1 MRLISILFL
10 FCANLFSQNLNQ
22 NLDYYFSELNFIADK
37 NIPTPH
43 EILGFNVGEW
53 HVSHDKLLS
62 YMFELEKASDRVKLE
77 KTGKTYEGRDL
88 VVLIITSEK
97 NHNNIDNIIKQRSK
111 VYENEK
117 DLKNKKIV
125 VYQGFSIHGN
135 ESSGSN
141 ASLLYAYYLASAK
154 GDFINNILENSV
166 IIIDPSM
173 NPDGLQRFSG
183 WVNSHRNMNL
193 TSDSN
198 DREYNEVWPGGR
210 TNHYW
215 FDLNRDWLPAQLP
228 ESQSRLKTFYKW
240 MPNILT
246 DHHEMGTNATYFFQ
260 PGVPSRTHPLTP
272 EMNQILTKKIS
283 KYFAEDLDNIGSLY
297 FSGERFDDF
306 YYGKG
311 STFPDIN
318 GSIGILFEQASSRGH
333 FQESENGILTFPFT
347 IKNQLTTSISTIKAA
362 LDLKYEILKYQ
373 NNFYDSSQKKN
384 NHNDEYLIFGN
395 EKDKYRTK
403 KLAEILLRHQIDIY
417 ESEVD
422 ILDKDKIYKS
432 GYSYLVPKNQKQINL
447 INAMFESR
455 TKFNDSIFYDVSA
468 WTLPHAFNL
477 DYNLNFIYKKELKKI
492 DEIDFSVDF
501 NLEPSNYAYL
511 IEWHEYLTPKALN
524 MLLEKNIRVKVA
536 TQQFNVKGVKYDYGT
551 LMIPVL
557 GNDAENLHKK
567 MIKISDECKLTVNT
581 VNTGLTLGPDLGSNS
596 FKTINKKNIAIL
608 IGDGI
613 SAYDAGEIW
622 HLLDTRYDIAISK
635 IQLSTILKSNLSKY
649 TTLIIPSS
657 EIISNEIIKKIT
669 DWTKN
674 GGTLIT
680 YKNSIDWL
688 QSANIIDF
696 NIIEQEISANDI
708 SYKDADNFYDAQKI
722 GGAIFQTKLDLTHPI
737 NFGFTDEY
745 MPIFRN
751 STIFLKPDN
760 NKYKTPIKYTENPLL
775 SGYISQN
782 NLKTL
787 KNTTPIKITG
797 FGDGKIIYLT
807 DNTNFRA
814 FWYGTNKVLMNAI
827 FFADIIET
835 NIN

>member
-10 FCANLFSQNLNQ
+10 FCANLFSQNLNH
-22 NLDYYFSELNFIADK
+22 NLDYYFSELNFIADE

-97 NHNNIDNIIKQRSK
+97 NHNNIDNIIKRRSK

-125 VYQGFSIHGN
+125 IYQGFSIHGN

-362 LDLKYEILKYQ
+362 LDLKDEIIKYQ
-373 NNFYDSSQKKN
+373 NNFYGSSQKKN

-557 GNDAENLHKK
+557 GNDAENLHKN

-708 SYKDADNFYDAQKI
+708 SYEDADNFYDAQKI

-737 NFGFTDEY
+737 NFGFTDEF

-760 NKYKTPIKYTENPLL
+760 NKYKTPIRYTENPLL

-814 FWYGTNKVLMNAI
+814 FWYGTNKILMNAI

>member
-22 NLDYYFSELNFIADK
+22 NLDYYFSELNFIADE

-62 YMFELEKASDRVKLE
+62 YMFELEEASDRVKLE

-111 VYENEK
+111 VYESEK

-154 GDFINNILENSV
+154 GDFINNILENSI

-362 LDLKYEILKYQ
+362 LDLKDEIIKYQ

-557 GNDAENLHKK
+557 GNDAENLHKN
-567 MIKISDECKLTVNT
+567 MIKISDECKLIVNT

-708 SYKDADNFYDAQKI
+708 SYEDADNFYDAQKI

-737 NFGFTDEY
+737 NFGFTDEF

-760 NKYKTPIKYTENPLL
+760 NKYKTPIRYTENPLL

-814 FWYGTNKVLMNAI
+814 FWYGTNKILMNAI

>member
-22 NLDYYFSELNFIADK
+22 NLDYYFSELNFIADD

-62 YMFELEKASDRVKLE
+62 YMFELEEASDRVKLE

-154 GDFINNILENSV
+154 GDFINNILENSI

-362 LDLKYEILKYQ
+362 LDLKDEIIKYQ

-557 GNDAENLHKK
+557 GNDAENLHKN
-567 MIKISDECKLTVNT
+567 MIKISDECKLIVNT

-708 SYKDADNFYDAQKI
+708 SYEDADNFYDAQKI

-737 NFGFTDEY
+737 NFGFTDEF

-760 NKYKTPIKYTENPLL
+760 NKYKTPIRYTENPLL

-814 FWYGTNKVLMNAI
+814 FWYGTNKILMNAI

>member
-22 NLDYYFSELNFIADK
+22 NLDYYFSELNFIADE

-62 YMFELEKASDRVKLE
+62 YMFELEEASDRVKLE

-111 VYENEK
+111 IYENEK

-125 VYQGFSIHGN
+125 LYQGFSIHGN

-154 GDFINNILENSV
+154 GDFINNILENSI

-362 LDLKYEILKYQ
+362 LDLKDEIIKYQ

-432 GYSYLVPKNQKQINL
+432 AYSYLVPKNQKQINL

-557 GNDAENLHKK
+557 GNDAENLHKN

-635 IQLSTILKSNLSKY
+635 IQLSSILKSNLSKY

-708 SYKDADNFYDAQKI
+708 SYEDADNFYDAQKI

>member
-1 MRLISILFL
+1 MRLISVLFL
-10 FCANLFSQNLNQ
+10 FCANLFSQNLNH
-22 NLDYYFSELNFIADK
+22 NLDYYFSELNFIADE

-111 VYENEK
+111 IYENEK

-125 VYQGFSIHGN
+125 LYQGFSIHGN

-362 LDLKYEILKYQ
+362 LDLKDEIIKYQ

-536 TQQFNVKGVKYDYGT
+536 TQQFNVEGVKYDYGT
-551 LMIPVL
+551 LMIPVS
-557 GNDAENLHKK
+557 GNDAENLHKN
-567 MIKISDECKLTVNT
+567 MIKISDECKLIVNT

-596 FKTINKKNIAIL
+596 FKTIHKKNSAIL

-708 SYKDADNFYDAQKI
+708 SYEDADNFYDAQKI

-737 NFGFTDEY
+737 NFGFTDEF

-782 NLKTL
+782 NLENL

-797 FGDGKIIYLT
+797 FGDGNIIYLT

-814 FWYGTNKVLMNAI
+814 FWYGTNKILMNAI

>member
-1 MRLISILFL
+1 MRLIYILFL

-22 NLDYYFSELNFIADK
+22 NLDYYFSELNFIADE

-97 NHNNIDNIIKQRSK
+97 NHKNIDNIIKQRSK

-260 PGVPSRTHPLTP
+260 PGVPSRTHPLTT

-362 LDLKYEILKYQ
+362 LDLKDEIIKYQ

-422 ILDKDKIYKS
+422 ILDNDKIYKS

-557 GNDAENLHKK
+557 GNDAENLHKN
-567 MIKISDECKLTVNT
+567 MIKISDECKLIVNT

-608 IGDGI
+608 IGNGI

-688 QSANIIDF
+688 QSANIINF

-708 SYKDADNFYDAQKI
+708 SYEDADNFYDAQKI

>member
-22 NLDYYFSELNFIADK
+22 NLDYYFSELNFIADE

-53 HVSHDKLLS
+53 HVSHDKLLN

-362 LDLKYEILKYQ
+362 LDLKDEIIKYQ
-373 NNFYDSSQKKN
+373 NNFYDASQKKN

-417 ESEVD
+417 ESEED
-422 ILDKDKIYKS
+422 ILDKDNIYKS
-432 GYSYLVPKNQKQINL
+432 GYSYLVPKNQRQINL

-492 DEIDFSVDF
+492 EEIDFSVDF

-551 LMIPVL
+551 LMIPVS
-557 GNDAENLHKK
+557 GNDAENLHKN

-635 IQLSTILKSNLSKY
+635 IQISTILKSNLSKY

-708 SYKDADNFYDAQKI
+708 SYEDADNFYDAQKI

-737 NFGFTDEY
+737 NFGYTDEY

-751 STIFLKPDN
+751 STIFLQPEN
-760 NKYKTPIKYTENPLL
+760 HKYKTPIKYTENPLL

>member
-1 MRLISILFL
+1 MRFISILFL
-10 FCANLFSQNLNQ
+10 FCANLFTQNLNQ
-22 NLDYYFSELNFIADK
+22 NLDYYFSELNFIADE

-62 YMFELEKASDRVKLE
+62 YMLELEKASDRVKLE

-333 FQESENGILTFPFT
+333 FQESENGILTFAYT

-362 LDLKYEILKYQ
+362 LDLKDEIIKYQ

-492 DEIDFSVDF
+492 NEIDFSVDF

-557 GNDAENLHKK
+557 GNDAENLHKN

-635 IQLSTILKSNLSKY
+635 IQLSTILKSNLNKY

-708 SYKDADNFYDAQKI
+708 SYEDADNFYDAQKI
-722 GGAIFQTKLDLTHPI
+722 GGAIFQTQLDLTHPI
-737 NFGFTDEY
+737 NFGFTNEY

-782 NLKTL
+782 NLETL

-797 FGDGKIIYLT
+797 FGDGNIIYLT

>member
-22 NLDYYFSELNFIADK
+22 NLDYYFSELNFIADD

-62 YMFELEKASDRVKLE
+62 YMFELEEASDRVKLE

-154 GDFINNILENSV
+154 GDFINNILENSI

-362 LDLKYEILKYQ
+362 LDLKDEIIKYQ

-422 ILDKDKIYKS
+422 ILDNDKIYKS

-557 GNDAENLHKK
+557 GNDAENLHKN

-708 SYKDADNFYDAQKI
+708 SYEDADNFYDAQKI

-737 NFGFTDEY
+737 NFGFTDEF

-760 NKYKTPIKYTENPLL
+760 NKYKTPIRYTENPLL

-814 FWYGTNKVLMNAI
+814 FWYGTNKILMNAI

>member
-22 NLDYYFSELNFIADK
+22 NLDYYFSELNFIADE

-62 YMFELEKASDRVKLE
+62 YMFELEEASDRVKLE

-362 LDLKYEILKYQ
+362 LDLKDEIIKYQ

-557 GNDAENLHKK
+557 GNDAENLHKN

-708 SYKDADNFYDAQKI
+708 SYEDADNFYDAQKI

-737 NFGFTDEY
+737 NFGFTDEF

-814 FWYGTNKVLMNAI
+814 FWYGTNKILMNAI

>member
-22 NLDYYFSELNFIADK
+22 NLDYYFSELNFIADE

-111 VYENEK
+111 VYEKEK

-362 LDLKYEILKYQ
+362 LDLKDEIIKYQ

-422 ILDKDKIYKS
+422 ILDNDKIYKS

-557 GNDAENLHKK
+557 GNDAENLHKN

-657 EIISNEIIKKIT
+657 EIISNEIIKRIT
-669 DWTKN
+669 DWAKN

-708 SYKDADNFYDAQKI
+708 SYEDADNFYDAQKI

-737 NFGFTDEY
+737 NFGFTDEF

-751 STIFLKPDN
+751 STIFLEPDN
-760 NKYKTPIKYTENPLL
+760 NKYKTPIRYTENPLL

-814 FWYGTNKVLMNAI
+814 FWYGTNKILMNAI

>member
-22 NLDYYFSELNFIADK
+22 NLDYYFSEINFIADE
-37 NIPTPH
+37 NIPTPN

-77 KTGKTYEGRDL
+77 KIGKTYEGRDL
-88 VVLIITSEK
+88 IVLIITSEK
-97 NHNNIDNIIKQRSK
+97 NHNNIDNIIKQRGK

-362 LDLKYEILKYQ
+362 LDLKDEIIKYQ

-492 DEIDFSVDF
+492 DKIDFSVDF

-557 GNDAENLHKK
+557 GNDAENLHKN

-708 SYKDADNFYDAQKI
+708 SYEDADNFYDAQKI
-722 GGAIFQTKLDLTHPI
+722 GGAIFQTQLDLTHPI
-737 NFGFTDEY
+737 NFGFTNEY

-782 NLKTL
+782 NLETL

-797 FGDGKIIYLT
+797 FGDGNIIYLT

>member
-22 NLDYYFSELNFIADK
+22 NLDYYFSELNFIADD

-362 LDLKYEILKYQ
+362 LDLKDEIIKYQ

-422 ILDKDKIYKS
+422 ILDNDKIYKS

-524 MLLEKNIRVKVA
+524 MLFEKNIRVKVA

-557 GNDAENLHKK
+557 GNDAENLHKN

-657 EIISNEIIKKIT
+657 EIISNEIIKRIT

-708 SYKDADNFYDAQKI
+708 SYEDADNFYDAQKI
-722 GGAIFQTKLDLTHPI
+722 GGAIFQTQLDLTHPI
-737 NFGFTDEY
+737 NFGFTDEF

-782 NLKTL
+782 NLETL

-797 FGDGKIIYLT
+797 FGDGNIIYLT

-814 FWYGTNKVLMNAI
+814 FWYGTNKILMNAI

>member
-1 MRLISILFL
+1 MRLIYILFL

-22 NLDYYFSELNFIADK
+22 NLDYYFSELNFIADE

-97 NHNNIDNIIKQRSK
+97 NHKNIDNIIKQRSK

-362 LDLKYEILKYQ
+362 LDLKDEIIKYQ

-557 GNDAENLHKK
+557 GNDAENLHKN
-567 MIKISDECKLTVNT
+567 MIKISNECKLTVNT

-696 NIIEQEISANDI
+696 NIIEQEISANDV
-708 SYKDADNFYDAQKI
+708 SYEDADNFYDAQKI

-737 NFGFTDEY
+737 NFGFTNEY

-775 SGYISQN
+775 SGYISQD

>member
-22 NLDYYFSELNFIADK
+22 NLDYYFSELNFIADE

-62 YMFELEKASDRVKLE
+62 YMFELEEASDRVKLE

-154 GDFINNILENSV
+154 GDFINNILENSI

-362 LDLKYEILKYQ
+362 LDLKDEIIKYQ

-422 ILDKDKIYKS
+422 ILDNGKIYKS

-557 GNDAENLHKK
+557 GNDAENLHKN
-567 MIKISDECKLTVNT
+567 MIKISDECKLIVNT

-635 IQLSTILKSNLSKY
+635 IQLSTILKYNLSKY

-708 SYKDADNFYDAQKI
+708 SYEDADNFYDAQKI

-737 NFGFTDEY
+737 NFGFTDEF

-760 NKYKTPIKYTENPLL
+760 SKYKTPIRYTENPLL

-814 FWYGTNKVLMNAI
+814 FWYGTNKILMNAI

>member
-1 MRLISILFL
+1 M
-10 FCANLFSQNLNQ
+10 
-22 NLDYYFSELNFIADK
+22 
-37 NIPTPH
+37 
-43 EILGFNVGEW
+43 GEW

-62 YMFELEKASDRVKLE
+62 YMFELEEASDRVKLE

-362 LDLKYEILKYQ
+362 LDLKDEIIKYQ

-557 GNDAENLHKK
+557 GNDAENLHKN

-708 SYKDADNFYDAQKI
+708 SYEDADNFYDAQKI

-737 NFGFTDEY
+737 NFGFTDEF

-760 NKYKTPIKYTENPLL
+760 NKYKTPIRYTENPLL

-797 FGDGKIIYLT
+797 FGDGKIIYIT

-814 FWYGTNKVLMNAI
+814 FWYGTNKILMNAI

>member
-10 FCANLFSQNLNQ
+10 FCVNLFSQNLNQ
-22 NLDYYFSELNFIADK
+22 NLDYYFSELNFIADE

-97 NHNNIDNIIKQRSK
+97 NHNNIDNIIKRRSK

-125 VYQGFSIHGN
+125 IYQGFSIHGN

-362 LDLKYEILKYQ
+362 LDLKDEIIKYQ

-477 DYNLNFIYKKELKKI
+477 DYNLNFIYKKELEKI
-492 DEIDFSVDF
+492 DEIDFSVDL

-557 GNDAENLHKK
+557 GNDAENLHKN

-708 SYKDADNFYDAQKI
+708 SYEDADNFYDAQKI

>member
-10 FCANLFSQNLNQ
+10 FCVNLFSQNLNQ
-22 NLDYYFSELNFIADK
+22 NLDYYFSELNFIADE

-125 VYQGFSIHGN
+125 IYQGFSIHGN

-362 LDLKYEILKYQ
+362 LDLKDEIIKYQ

-557 GNDAENLHKK
+557 GNDAENLHKN
-567 MIKISDECKLTVNT
+567 MIKISDECKLIVNT

-696 NIIEQEISANDI
+696 NIIEQEISAIDI
-708 SYKDADNFYDAQKI
+708 SYEDADNFYDAQKI

-737 NFGFTDEY
+737 NFGFTDEF

-760 NKYKTPIKYTENPLL
+760 NKYKTPIRYTENPLL

-814 FWYGTNKVLMNAI
+814 FWYGTNKILMNAI

>member
-22 NLDYYFSELNFIADK
+22 NLDYYFSELNFIADE

-62 YMFELEKASDRVKLE
+62 YMFELEEASDRVKLE

-154 GDFINNILENSV
+154 GDFINNILENSI

-362 LDLKYEILKYQ
+362 LDLKDEIIKYQ

-422 ILDKDKIYKS
+422 ILDNGKIYKS

-557 GNDAENLHKK
+557 GNDAENLHKN
-567 MIKISDECKLTVNT
+567 MIKISDECKLIVNT

-708 SYKDADNFYDAQKI
+708 SYEDADNFYDAQKI

-737 NFGFTDEY
+737 NFGFTDEF

-760 NKYKTPIKYTENPLL
+760 NKYKTPIRYTENPLL

-814 FWYGTNKVLMNAI
+814 FWYGTNKILMNAI

>member
-1 MRLISILFL
+1 M
-10 FCANLFSQNLNQ
+10 
-22 NLDYYFSELNFIADK
+22 
-37 NIPTPH
+37 
-43 EILGFNVGEW
+43 GEW

-62 YMFELEKASDRVKLE
+62 YMFELEEASDRVKLE

-154 GDFINNILENSV
+154 GDFINNILENSI

-333 FQESENGILTFPFT
+333 FQESENGILTFPYT

-362 LDLKYEILKYQ
+362 LDLKDEIIKYQ
-373 NNFYDSSQKKN
+373 NNFYGSSQKKN

-557 GNDAENLHKK
+557 GNDAENLHKN
-567 MIKISDECKLTVNT
+567 MIKISDECKLIVNT

-708 SYKDADNFYDAQKI
+708 SYEDADNFYDAQKI

-737 NFGFTDEY
+737 NFGFTDEF

-760 NKYKTPIKYTENPLL
+760 NKYKTPIRYTENPLL

-814 FWYGTNKVLMNAI
+814 FWYGTNKILMNAI

>member
-1 MRLISILFL
+1 MLICFH
-10 FCANLFSQNLNQ
+10 Q
-22 NLDYYFSELNFIADK
+22 NLDYYFSELNFIADE

-362 LDLKYEILKYQ
+362 IDLKDEIIKYQ

-422 ILDKDKIYKS
+422 ILDNDKIYKS

-557 GNDAENLHKK
+557 GNDAENLHKN

-708 SYKDADNFYDAQKI
+708 SYEDVDNFYDAQKI
-722 GGAIFQTKLDLTHPI
+722 GGAIFQTQLDLTHPI
-737 NFGFTDEY
+737 NFGFTDEF

-797 FGDGKIIYLT
+797 FGDGNIIYLT

-814 FWYGTNKVLMNAI
+814 FWYGTNKI
-827 FFADIIET
+827 FNECYLLCRYYR
-835 NIN
+835 NKY

>member
-22 NLDYYFSELNFIADK
+22 NLDYYFSELNFIADE

-62 YMFELEKASDRVKLE
+62 YMFELEEASDRVKLE

-362 LDLKYEILKYQ
+362 LDLKDEIIKYQ

-557 GNDAENLHKK
+557 GNDAENLHKN
-567 MIKISDECKLTVNT
+567 MIKISDECKLIVNT

-708 SYKDADNFYDAQKI
+708 SYEDADNFYDAQKI

-737 NFGFTDEY
+737 NFGFTDEF

-760 NKYKTPIKYTENPLL
+760 NKYKTPIRYTENPLL

-814 FWYGTNKVLMNAI
+814 FWYGTNKILMNAI

>member
-1 MRLISILFL
+1 MRLIYILFL

-22 NLDYYFSELNFIADK
+22 NLDYYFSELNFIADE

-154 GDFINNILENSV
+154 GDFINNILENSI

-362 LDLKYEILKYQ
+362 LDLKDEIIKYQ

-557 GNDAENLHKK
+557 GNDAENLHKN
-567 MIKISDECKLTVNT
+567 MIKISNECKLTVNT

-708 SYKDADNFYDAQKI
+708 SYEDADNFYDAQKI

-737 NFGFTDEY
+737 NFGFTDEF

-760 NKYKTPIKYTENPLL
+760 NKYKTPIRYTENPLL

-814 FWYGTNKVLMNAI
+814 FWYGTNKILMNAI

>member
-22 NLDYYFSELNFIADK
+22 NLDYYFSELNFIADE

-154 GDFINNILENSV
+154 GDFINNILENSI

-362 LDLKYEILKYQ
+362 LDLKDEIIKYQ

-384 NHNDEYLIFGN
+384 NFNDEYLIFGN

-422 ILDKDKIYKS
+422 ILDNDKIYKS

-557 GNDAENLHKK
+557 GNDAENLHKN

-708 SYKDADNFYDAQKI
+708 SYEDADNFYDAQKI

-737 NFGFTDEY
+737 NFGFTDEF

-760 NKYKTPIKYTENPLL
+760 NKYKTPIRYTENPLL

-814 FWYGTNKVLMNAI
+814 FWYGTNKILMNAI

>member
-22 NLDYYFSELNFIADK
+22 NLDYYFSELNFIADE

-62 YMFELEKASDRVKLE
+62 YMFELEEASDRVKLE

-111 VYENEK
+111 VYESEK

-362 LDLKYEILKYQ
+362 LDLKDEIIKYQ

-477 DYNLNFIYKKELKKI
+477 DYNLNFIYKKKLKKI

-557 GNDAENLHKK
+557 GNDAENLHKN

-708 SYKDADNFYDAQKI
+708 SYEDADNFYDAQKI
-722 GGAIFQTKLDLTHPI
+722 GGAIFQTQLDLTHPI
-737 NFGFTDEY
+737 NFGFTNEY

-760 NKYKTPIKYTENPLL
+760 NKYKTPIRYTENPLL

-814 FWYGTNKVLMNAI
+814 FWYGTNKILMNAI
-827 FFADIIET
+827 FFADII
-835 NIN
+835 

>member
-22 NLDYYFSELNFIADK
+22 NLDYYFSELNFIADE

-362 LDLKYEILKYQ
+362 LDLKDEIIKYQ

-422 ILDKDKIYKS
+422 ILDNDKIYKS

-557 GNDAENLHKK
+557 GNDAENLHKN

-708 SYKDADNFYDAQKI
+708 SYEDADNFYDAQKI

>member
-22 NLDYYFSELNFIADK
+22 NLDYYFSELNFIADE

-154 GDFINNILENSV
+154 GDFINNILENSI

-311 STFPDIN
+311 LTFPDIN

-362 LDLKYEILKYQ
+362 LDLKDEIIKYQ

-557 GNDAENLHKK
+557 GNDAENLHKN

-708 SYKDADNFYDAQKI
+708 SYEDADNFYDAQKI
-722 GGAIFQTKLDLTHPI
+722 GGAIFQTQLDLTHPI
-737 NFGFTDEY
+737 NFGFTNEY

-751 STIFLKPDN
+751 STIFLKPNN

-814 FWYGTNKVLMNAI
+814 FWYGTNKILMNAI

>member
-22 NLDYYFSELNFIADK
+22 NLDYYFSELNFIADE

-154 GDFINNILENSV
+154 GDFINNILENSI

-362 LDLKYEILKYQ
+362 LDLKDEIIKYQ

-422 ILDKDKIYKS
+422 ILDNGKIYKS

-492 DEIDFSVDF
+492 NEIDFSVDF

-557 GNDAENLHKK
+557 GNDAENLHKN

-696 NIIEQEISANDI
+696 NIIEQEISAIDI
-708 SYKDADNFYDAQKI
+708 SYEDADNFYDAQKI

-814 FWYGTNKVLMNAI
+814 FWYGTNKILMNAI

>member
-22 NLDYYFSELNFIADK
+22 NLDYYFSELNFIADE

-62 YMFELEKASDRVKLE
+62 YMFELEEASDRVKLE

-111 VYENEK
+111 IYENEK

-183 WVNSHRNMNL
+183 WVNSNRNMNL

-362 LDLKYEILKYQ
+362 LDLKDEIIKYQ

-422 ILDKDKIYKS
+422 ILDNDKIYKS

-524 MLLEKNIRVKVA
+524 MLFEKNIRVKVA

-557 GNDAENLHKK
+557 GNDAENLHKN
-567 MIKISDECKLTVNT
+567 MIKISDECKLTVYT

-657 EIISNEIIKKIT
+657 EIISNEIIKRIT

-708 SYKDADNFYDAQKI
+708 SYEDADNFYDAQKI

-737 NFGFTDEY
+737 NFGFTDEF

-751 STIFLKPDN
+751 STIFLEPDN
-760 NKYKTPIKYTENPLL
+760 NKYKTPIRYTENPLL

-814 FWYGTNKVLMNAI
+814 FWYGTNKILMNAI

>member
-1 MRLISILFL
+1 
-10 FCANLFSQNLNQ
+10 
-22 NLDYYFSELNFIADK
+22 
-37 NIPTPH
+37 
-43 EILGFNVGEW
+43 
-53 HVSHDKLLS
+53 
-62 YMFELEKASDRVKLE
+62 MFELEKASDRVKLE

-154 GDFINNILENSV
+154 GDFINNILENSI

-362 LDLKYEILKYQ
+362 LDLKDEIIKYQ

-524 MLLEKNIRVKVA
+524 MLLEKNIKVKVA

-557 GNDAENLHKK
+557 GNDAENLHKN
-567 MIKISDECKLTVNT
+567 MIKISNECKLTVNA

-708 SYKDADNFYDAQKI
+708 SYEDADNFYDAQKI

-737 NFGFTDEY
+737 NFGFTDEF

-760 NKYKTPIKYTENPLL
+760 NKYKTPIRYTENPLL

-814 FWYGTNKVLMNAI
+814 FWYGTNKILMNAI

>member
-1 MRLISILFL
+1 M
-10 FCANLFSQNLNQ
+10 
-22 NLDYYFSELNFIADK
+22 
-37 NIPTPH
+37 
-43 EILGFNVGEW
+43 GEW

-62 YMFELEKASDRVKLE
+62 YMFELEEASDRVKLE

-362 LDLKYEILKYQ
+362 LDLKDEIIKYQ
-373 NNFYDSSQKKN
+373 NNFYGSSQKKN

-557 GNDAENLHKK
+557 GNDAENLHKN
-567 MIKISDECKLTVNT
+567 MIKISDECKLIVNT

-708 SYKDADNFYDAQKI
+708 SYEDADNFYDAQKI

-737 NFGFTDEY
+737 NFGFTDEF

-760 NKYKTPIKYTENPLL
+760 NKYKTPIRYTENPLL

-814 FWYGTNKVLMNAI
+814 FWYGTNKILMNAI

>member
-22 NLDYYFSELNFIADK
+22 NLDYYFSELNFIADE

-97 NHNNIDNIIKQRSK
+97 NHNNIDNIIKRRSK

-125 VYQGFSIHGN
+125 IYQGFSIHGN

-362 LDLKYEILKYQ
+362 LDLKDEIIKYQ

-477 DYNLNFIYKKELKKI
+477 DYNLNFIYKKELEKI

-557 GNDAENLHKK
+557 GNDAENLHKN

-708 SYKDADNFYDAQKI
+708 SYEDADNFYDAQKI

>member
-22 NLDYYFSELNFIADK
+22 NLDYYFSELNFIADE

-362 LDLKYEILKYQ
+362 LDLKDEIIKYQ

-422 ILDKDKIYKS
+422 ISDKDKIYKT

-557 GNDAENLHKK
+557 GNDTENLHKS

-608 IGDGI
+608 IGNGI

-696 NIIEQEISANDI
+696 NIIEQEISANDV
-708 SYKDADNFYDAQKI
+708 SYEDADNFYDAQKI

-737 NFGFTDEY
+737 NFGFTNEY

-775 SGYISQN
+775 SGYISQD

>member
-1 MRLISILFL
+1 MRFISILFL
-10 FCANLFSQNLNQ
+10 FCANLFTQNLNQ
-22 NLDYYFSELNFIADK
+22 NLDYYFSELNFIADE

-62 YMFELEKASDRVKLE
+62 YMLELEKASDRVKLE

-88 VVLIITSEK
+88 VVLIITSEE

-246 DHHEMGTNATYFFQ
+246 DHHEMGTNSTYFFQ

-272 EMNQILTKKIS
+272 EMNQTLTKKIS

-333 FQESENGILTFPFT
+333 FQESDNGILTFPFT

-362 LDLKYEILKYQ
+362 IDLKEEIIKYQ
-373 NNFYDSSQKKN
+373 NNFYSASQKKN
-384 NHNDEYLIFGN
+384 NHNNEYLIFGN

-417 ESEVD
+417 ESQED
-422 ILDKDKIYKS
+422 ILDKGDIYKS

-468 WTLPHAFNL
+468 WTLPHAFDL
-477 DYNLNFIYKKELKKI
+477 DYNLNFIYKKELKRI

-524 MLLEKNIRVKVA
+524 MLLKKNIKVKVA
-536 TQQFNVKGVKYDYGT
+536 TQQFNVKGVNYDYGT
-551 LMIPVL
+551 LMIPVS
-557 GNDAENLHKK
+557 GNDAENLHKN
-567 MIKISDECKLTVNT
+567 MIKISEECKLTVNT

-608 IGDGI
+608 IGEGI

-669 DWTKN
+669 NWTKN

-708 SYKDADNFYDAQKI
+708 SYEDVDNFYDAQKI
-722 GGAIFQTKLDLTHPI
+722 GGAIFQTQLDLSHPI
-737 NFGFTDEY
+737 NFGHTDEY

-751 STIFLKPDN
+751 STIFLKADN

-797 FGDGKIIYLT
+797 YGDGKIIYLT

>member
-1 MRLISILFL
+1 
-10 FCANLFSQNLNQ
+10 
-22 NLDYYFSELNFIADK
+22 
-37 NIPTPH
+37 
-43 EILGFNVGEW
+43 
-53 HVSHDKLLS
+53 
-62 YMFELEKASDRVKLE
+62 MFELEKASDRVKLE

-362 LDLKYEILKYQ
+362 LDLKDEIIKYQ

-557 GNDAENLHKK
+557 GNDAENLHKN

-708 SYKDADNFYDAQKI
+708 SYEDADNFYDAQKI
-722 GGAIFQTKLDLTHPI
+722 GGAIFQTQLDLTHPI
-737 NFGFTDEY
+737 NFGFTNEY

-782 NLKTL
+782 NLETL

-797 FGDGKIIYLT
+797 FGDGNIIYLT

>member
-22 NLDYYFSELNFIADK
+22 NLDYYFSELNFIADE

-62 YMFELEKASDRVKLE
+62 YMLELEKASDRVKLE

-246 DHHEMGTNATYFFQ
+246 DHHEMGTNSTYFFQ

-333 FQESENGILTFPFT
+333 FQESENGILTFPYT

-362 LDLKYEILKYQ
+362 LDLKDEIIKYQ

-492 DEIDFSVDF
+492 NEIDFSVDF

-557 GNDAENLHKK
+557 GNDAENLHKN

-635 IQLSTILKSNLSKY
+635 IQLSTILKSNLNKY

-708 SYKDADNFYDAQKI
+708 SYEDADNFYDAQKI
-722 GGAIFQTKLDLTHPI
+722 GGAIFQTQLDLTHPI
-737 NFGFTDEY
+737 NFGFTNEY